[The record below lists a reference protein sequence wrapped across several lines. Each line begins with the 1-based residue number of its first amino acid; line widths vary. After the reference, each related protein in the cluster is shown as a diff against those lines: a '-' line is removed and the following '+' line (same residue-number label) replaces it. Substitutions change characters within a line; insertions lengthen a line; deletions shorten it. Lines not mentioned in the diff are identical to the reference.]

1 MVTLRN
7 DDVPRRI
14 TLFFPSL
21 ETENKPTELRTD
33 PEIARDAV
41 YELDSHIFMPSDKIK
56 VTVKSGWVTLE
67 GTVRCNFRG
76 NWLSQRLKRLRE

>member
-14 TLFFPSL
+14 ALFFPSL
-21 ETENKPTELRTD
+21 ETENKPTDLRTD

-41 YELDSHIFMPSDKIK
+41 YELDNHILCPA
-56 VTVKSGWVTLE
+56 T
-67 GTVRCNFRG
+67 
-76 NWLSQRLKRLRE
+76 RLR